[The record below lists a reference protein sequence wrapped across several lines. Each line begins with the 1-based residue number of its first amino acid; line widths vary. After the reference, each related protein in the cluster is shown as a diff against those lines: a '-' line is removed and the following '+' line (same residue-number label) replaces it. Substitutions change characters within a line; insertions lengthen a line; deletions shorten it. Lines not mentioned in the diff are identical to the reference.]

1 MSRKAWQRA
10 IHSTVDN
17 EVPPQCDP
25 QEIDQSRS
33 TLAEIPT
40 AVEKCKTT
48 LAEDTIPPELRCVE
62 NRI

>member
-10 IHSTVDN
+10 IHSAADN
-17 EVPPQCDP
+17 EVPPQCNP
-25 QEIDQSRS
+25 QEIDYSRS
-33 TLAEIPT
+33 TLAEIPAT
-40 AVEKCKTT
+40 VEKCKTT